1 MTQQASITR
10 EQIETVLL
18 RTDKVGMHAVG
29 RALVHLFNRQTE
41 DEKINQDVK
50 HDNGMGFQPCH
61 AEIGTSMAL
70 FYQKNGFLTPKQ
82 VAYWQRA
89 ANPKKEKSKARI
101 ARYSRQL
108 KEEADK
114 RAAMTKTYV
123 ITYTL
128 NGVGLE
134 RVFAEEQKA
143 EAYKA
148 KREMEEQAMREP
160 LLKDLNFEVKFS

>member
-108 KEEADK
+108 KEEAD
-114 RAAMTKTYV
+114 
-123 ITYTL
+123 TL